1 MSEFDKTMDI
11 IFGRWKSQILY
22 AGAEIGIFDHLTTNP
37 KEIGQIAQDLN
48 LDETMAYRILRSNSI
63 FRFFKRR
70 GGRPQILNHH
80 FRRTA
85 KKRSSSNSARSFA
98 SRGRSRTL
106 SNMEA
111 FTKND

>member
-1 MSEFDKTMDI
+1 MSEFEKTMDI

-22 AGAEIGIFDHLTTNP
+22 TGAKIGIFDYLTTSP

-48 LDETMAYRILRSNSI
+48 LNEIMAYRILRSIASLG
-63 FRFFKRR
+63 FLKEERTAADSQS
-70 GGRPQILNHH
+70 P
-80 FRRTA
+80 FRRTV
-85 KKRSSSNSARSFA
+85 KKKSSSKSSRSFA

-106 SNMEA
+106 SNMET